1 MGCGGGLVQ
10 DSRLC
15 MTVIKRNKRTWQTV
29 ILKEGQNTR
38 TRGAWSSTTRIYV
51 TREQT
56 ERTEED
62 LLGARPSPRNQG
74 ALSRGGGCG
83 RICSGLCDLA
93 HPMQVRGIPL
103 LHRQCNHLSN
113 FVRVHRS
120 AEGTGLGLFAHPK
133 AHPNKVHPTVST
145 SKLFG

>member
-1 MGCGGGLVQ
+1 MNVA
-10 DSRLC
+10 DSHF
-15 MTVIKRNKRTWQTV
+15 
-29 ILKEGQNTR
+29 E
-38 TRGAWSSTTRIYV
+38 RGAEHKGKRRLVFHHPHLCYTGTD
-51 TREQT
+51 
-56 ERTEED
+56 RTEED

-83 RICSGLCDLA
+83 RICSGLCNLA